1 VKLYYTPGSCSLATH
16 IVAREADIAVDLVKV
31 DLATHKTAT
40 GDDYT
45 KTNPKGYVPA
55 ILLDRGEVLTEAAAL
70 LQYLGDLKPQMGL
83 LPPVG
88 TLDRFRVIEWLTFIS
103 AELHKG
109 FSPLWDNGAPEAT
122 KQAAR
127 DRLANRFSYLNR
139 HLAGRLYLTGDAFTV
154 ADAYCFTIVSWC
166 NFLKVDLAPYP
177 TLGVYLQRVA
187 ARPKVREALTTEGLL
202 K

>member
-1 VKLYYTPGSCSLATH
+1 VKLYYAPGTCSLAPH
-16 IVAREADIAVDLVKV
+16 IVAREAGLAIDLVKV
-31 DLATHKTAT
+31 DLATHKTDN
-40 GDDYT
+40 GEDYT

-55 ILLDRGEVLTEAAAL
+55 IELDRGEVLTEASAL
-70 LQYLGDLKPQMGL
+70 LQYLSDLKPQAGL

-122 KQAAR
+122 KEAAR

-139 HLAGRLYLTGDAFTV
+139 HLAGRQYLTDDPFTS
-154 ADAYCFTIVSWC
+154 ADAYCFTIVNWC
-166 NFLKVDLAPYP
+166 NFLKIDLAPYP
-177 TLGVYLQRVA
+177 NLGAFMQRVA
-187 ARPKVREALTTEGLL
+187 ARPKVREALTAEGLL